1 VADGGLYILA
11 NRIPRPAQG
20 ALKALPAALAGRVLA
35 WAIAQNAW
43 TFAGPGRFRVATRRP
58 LVFEIAAN
66 PLVRGEVASAPVC
79 VWHAAV
85 FARLFAVLVHPG
97 TRVTET
103 ACCGCGDP
111 ACRFEIGRA

>member
-1 VADGGLYILA
+1 
-11 NRIPRPAQG
+11 
-20 ALKALPAALAGRVLA
+20 VLA